1 MDTIEKQF
9 EKFYENIKLTPAQK
23 EDAKTKYNGVC
34 SKLHDYY
41 YPNTTYSGSTKLL
54 IGSYGKHTSIRPARD
69 IDVIFIMPPEKFAQ
83 YDDNTSNKQSQ
94 LLQDVKKILEDR
106 YPNTPI
112 SAFGKIVKLEFADT
126 KHDVELVP
134 GWENDDG
141 TFTIP
146 DSENGGR
153 WHRQD
158 YRKEISDIADSDA
171 ATGKTKFLI
180 RSAKKWA
187 DNCTASIRTFEIEQV
202 VLSYFSN
209 SGLKSSSTAQLFVN
223 FFQFFL
229 NNTLDQGLRSH
240 LTTALGR
247 AQKALDFEI
256 NSKFEDAADEW
267 KKIFGNDFPKTIKI
281 VSQEMSVSEDELS
294 KLNRLTREY
303 PSPDEEHLT
312 NDHGIPFEINS
323 TYSISVDAD
332 VEQDGFRKGTLMSFI
347 QRKFPLLKSKKLI
360 FRVNHNVPGP
370 YQIKWK
376 IRNFGD
382 EAKRAN
388 CLRGQIHD
396 DAGSET
402 HTEHTCYI
410 GEHYVECYII
420 KNNKCVALGR
430 ILVPI
435 SKDYQ

>member
-1 MDTIEKQF
+1 MDTIDKQF
-9 EKFYENIKLTPAQK
+9 EKFYENIKLTPKQK
-23 EDAKTKYNGVC
+23 EDAKTKHNGVC

-146 DSENGGR
+146 DSENGGS
-153 WHRQD
+153 WHTQD
-158 YRKEISDIADSDA
+158 YRKEISEIADSDA
-171 ATGKTKFLI
+171 ATGRTKFLI
-180 RSAKKWA
+180 RSIKKWG
-187 DNCTASIRTFEIEQV
+187 DNCSASIRTFEIEQV
-202 VLSYFSN
+202 VLRFFSN
-209 SGLKSSSTAQLFVN
+209 SGIANSSKAQLFVD
-223 FFQFFL
+223 FFQYFL
-229 NNTLDQGLRSH
+229 NTTTDQGLRSH
-240 LTTALGR
+240 VNTALSR

-256 NSKFEDAADEW
+256 NSKFEAAADEW
-267 KKIFGNDFPKTIKI
+267 KKVFGDDFPKTIKI
-281 VSQEMSVSEDELS
+281 ATEEVPAFDDNYT
-294 KLNRLTREY
+294 KLANLTDQY
-303 PSPDEEHLT
+303 PSPTEEHLT

-323 TYSISVDAD
+323 AYSVSLDAD
-332 VEQDGFRKGTLMSFI
+332 VEQDGFRKSTLMSFI
-347 QRKFPLLKSKKLI
+347 QRRFPLLKSKKLL
-360 FRVNHNVPGP
+360 FRVAHNVPGP
-370 YQIKWK
+370 YQVKWK
-376 IRNFGD
+376 IRNFGE

-388 CLRGQIHD
+388 GLRGQIHD
-396 DAGSET
+396 DGGSET
-402 HTEHTCYI
+402 HSESTLYH

-435 SKDYQ
+435 GRDY

>member
-1 MDTIEKQF
+1 MDIEKQF

-23 EDAKTKYNGVC
+23 EDAKTKYNGIC

-94 LLQDVKKILEDR
+94 LLQDVKKILGDR

-134 GWENDDG
+134 GWENEDG

-146 DSENGGR
+146 DSENGGK

-158 YRKEISDIADSDA
+158 YRSEISSIADSDA

-180 RSAKKWA
+180 RSIKKWS
-187 DNCTASIRTFEIEQV
+187 DNCTARIRTFEIEQV
-202 VLSYFSN
+202 VLPFFSSN
-209 SGLKSSSTAQLFVN
+209 GMKNISTAQLFVN

-229 NNTLDQGLRSH
+229 NSTSDQGLRSH
-240 LTTALGR
+240 INTAIGR

-256 NSKFEDAADEW
+256 NSKFEEAADEW
-267 KKIFGNDFPKTIKI
+267 KKVFGDDFPKTIKI
-281 VSQEMSVSEDELS
+281 AAQEVPLGEDEIA

-312 NDHGIPFEINS
+312 DDHGIPFEINS
-323 TYSISVDAD
+323 AYSVSLDAD
-332 VEQDGFRKGTLMSFI
+332 VDQDGFRKSSLMSFV
-347 QRKFPLLKSKKLI
+347 QKRFPLLKSKKLL
-360 FRVNHNVPGP
+360 FRVTHNVPGP

-376 IRNFGD
+376 IRNFGE

-388 CLRGQIHD
+388 GLRGQIHND
-396 DAGSET
+396 MGSET
-402 HTEHTCYI
+402 RNESTLYH

-420 KNNKCVALGR
+420 KNNKCIAMGR

-435 SKDYQ
+435 GTDY

>member
-1 MDTIEKQF
+1 MDTIDKQF
-9 EKFYENIKLTPAQK
+9 EKFYENIKLTPKQR

-34 SKLHDYY
+34 QKLHDHY
-41 YPNTTYSGSTKLL
+41 YPNTTYSGNTKLL

-94 LLQDVKKILEDR
+94 LLQDVKKILEEK

-146 DSENGGR
+146 DSEDGGS
-153 WHRQD
+153 WHIQD
-158 YRKEISDIADSDA
+158 YRSEISEIIDSDA
-171 ATGKTKFLI
+171 ATGRTKFLI
-180 RSAKKWA
+180 RSIKKWD
-187 DNCTASIRTFEIEQV
+187 DNCSAPIRTFEIERM
-202 VLSYFSN
+202 VLRFFSDNGITN
-209 SGLKSSSTAQLFVN
+209 SSKAQLFVN
-223 FFQFFL
+223 FFQYFL
-229 NNTLDQGLRSH
+229 NNTTKEDLRSH
-240 LTTALGR
+240 INTALGR
-247 AQKALDFEI
+247 AQKALNFEI
-256 NSKFEDAADEW
+256 DSKFEDAADEW
-267 KKIFGNDFPKTIKI
+267 KKIFGDDFPKTVKI
-281 VSQEMSVSEDELS
+281 AAQEVSLGEDEIA
-294 KLNRLTREY
+294 KLNRLTHEY
-303 PSPDEEHLT
+303 PSLDEEHLT
-312 NDHGIPFEINS
+312 RDHGIPFEIDS
-323 TYSISVDAD
+323 AYSVSLDAD
-332 VEQDGFRKGTLMSFI
+332 VDQDGFRKSSLISFI
-347 QRKFPLLKSKKLI
+347 QRKFPLLKSKKLL

-376 IRNFGD
+376 VRNFGD

-388 CLRGQIHD
+388 GLRGQIHD
-396 DAGSET
+396 DMGSET
-402 HTEHTCYI
+402 RNESTLYH

-420 KNNKCVALGR
+420 KNNKCVAMGR

-435 SKDYQ
+435 GRDY